1 MNALQGSVGGWLE
14 AHRDLDRVDRE
25 LLACRALGLT
35 RSTLLIHPETPLD
48 AASSA
53 RLDAQAARRR
63 RGEPMAYILGGR
75 EFWGLEFEVSPAVL
89 VPRPDTELLVQ
100 VVLDHLIAAAGPGSD
115 SIGPR
120 LADLGTGSGAI
131 AIALGVEGRQ
141 RGLTLDIT
149 AIDRSAA
156 ALAVARRNAA
166 RHRVPLRLVSG
177 DWLAPLSGAFHV
189 IAANPPYVA
198 DGDPHLNDL
207 RHEPRAALAAG
218 PDGLDDLRR
227 ISAAAP
233 GHLLP
238 GALLA
243 LEHGY
248 DQGAAVRQLL
258 EARGFVA
265 VQTHQDLAS
274 QERVT
279 TGRWPRE
286 PS

>member
-14 AHRDLDRVDRE
+14 AHRDLDRIDRE

-35 RSTLLIHPETPLD
+35 RSALLIHPETPLD

-75 EFWGLEFEVSPAVL
+75 EFWGLEFEVTPAVL

-100 VVLDHLIAAAGPGSD
+100 VVLDHLSAGAVSD
-115 SIGPR
+115 SAGPR
-120 LADLGTGSGAI
+120 LVDLGTGSGAI
-131 AIALGVEGRQ
+131 AIALGVEARRQ
-141 RGLTLDIT
+141 GLPLDIT
-149 AIDRSAA
+149 AVDRSAA

-166 RHRVPLRLVSG
+166 RHRVPLRLVAG
-177 DWLAPLSGAFHV
+177 DWLEPLSGAFHV

-198 DGDPHLNDL
+198 DGDPHLDDL

-227 ISAAAP
+227 ICAAAP

-258 EARGFVA
+258 ETRGFIA
-265 VQTHQDLAS
+265 VQTHRDLAR
-274 QERVT
+274 QDRVS
-279 TGRWPRE
+279 TGRWPGA